1 MNSFEILINLKTKQF
16 MNSFE
21 IFINLKTKQFIP
33 AFGPDLRRTSST
45 IFGTNIKA
53 IERKQQ
59 KMIARAMNAK

>member
-1 MNSFEILINLKTKQF
+1 

-21 IFINLKTKQFIP
+21 IFINLKIKQFIP